1 MDTERKIFIELRKAV
16 SAKLGKEISSSSH
29 CDELSIELKK
39 IGFIINAQTFRR
51 FFGLIKSS
59 GNFHIFT
66 LDALSQYCEFP
77 DFSSFKKNLI
87 ENELDIFFGDLD
99 GKHPEFNYW
108 ALSENICRKII
119 DSPSMLASVHH
130 QLVKYPL
137 ARTFFI
143 EHHPMRDLAGTVYA
157 QYFHDY
163 LKYEHANEAK
173 LFAYGFLYMSA
184 FLTEN
189 GEFMEIYAQK
199 IRETELTSEVYVLP
213 AARKFGVALLQSW
226 LKNKERDFKEIYDQM
241 LIARETYKESSE
253 KSVCSFEY
261 AVLEHLIFTDKTEE
275 MRFLIEN
282 NTFQIHHDREFIPQ
296 DRKENHEVCWN
307 IMCAVAYLKME
318 DYAECE
324 KYLDKVHLEKLSLGW
339 KKYYSILFYF
349 VKYEFANFEE
359 KLVIENKLSGLI
371 EDTHMVYFSK
381 QLKSLVNKNLENRNF
396 AAIS

>member
-1 MDTERKIFIELRKAV
+1 MDTEKKILEELRYAV
-16 SAKLGKEISSSSH
+16 SNKLGKQITSSSH
-29 CDELSIELKK
+29 CDELSAEVNK
-39 IGFIINAQTFRR
+39 IGFIINQQTFRR

-59 GNFHIFT
+59 GKFHIFT
-66 LDALSQYCEFP
+66 LDALSQYCGFP
-77 DFSSFKKNLI
+77 DFSSFKKSLI
-87 ENELDIFFGDLD
+87 ENELEVFFGDIEAQ
-99 GKHPEFNYW
+99 HPEFNYW
-108 ALSENICRKII
+108 ALSESICRKII
-119 DSPSMLASVHH
+119 DSPSLLASVHH

-189 GEFMEIYAQK
+189 PEFMEIYSQK

-213 AARKFGVALLQSW
+213 AARKFGVPLLQSW
-226 LKNKERDFKEIYDQM
+226 LKKEEQNFIEIYNEM
-241 LIARETYKESSE
+241 LAAREIYKKSSE

-261 AVLEHLIFTDKTEE
+261 TVLEHLIFTDKTDE
-275 MRFLIEN
+275 MRFLIEH
-282 NTFQIHHDREFIPQ
+282 NTFQVHNDREFIPQ
-296 DRKENHEVCWN
+296 DRKENHDICWN

-318 DYAECE
+318 EYTECE
-324 KYLDKVHLEKLSLGW
+324 KYLEKVHLDQLSLGW
-339 KKYYSILFYF
+339 KKYYSILYYF

-359 KLVIENKLSGLI
+359 KVIIENELRRLI
-371 EDTHMVYFSK
+371 EDTHMVYFAEK
-381 QLKSLVNKNLENRNF
+381 LKNLVRKNLEDGNF

>member
-1 MDTERKIFIELRKAV
+1 MDTEKKILEELRNAV
-16 SAKLGKEISSSSH
+16 SNKLGKQITSSSH
-29 CDELSIELKK
+29 CDELSAELNK
-39 IGFIINAQTFRR
+39 IGFIINQQTFRR

-59 GNFHIFT
+59 GKFHIFT
-66 LDALSQYCEFP
+66 LDALSQYCGFP
-77 DFSSFKKNLI
+77 DFSSFKKSLI
-87 ENELDIFFGDLD
+87 ENELEVFFGDIEAQ
-99 GKHPEFNYW
+99 HPEFNYW
-108 ALSENICRKII
+108 ALSESICRKII
-119 DSPSMLASVHH
+119 DSPSLLASVHH

-189 GEFMEIYAQK
+189 PEFMEIYSQK
-199 IRETELTSEVYVLP
+199 ISETELTSEVYVLP
-213 AARKFGVALLQSW
+213 AARKFGVPLLQSW
-226 LKNKERDFKEIYDQM
+226 LKKEEQNFIEIYNEM
-241 LIARETYKESSE
+241 LAAREIYKKSSE
-253 KSVCSFEY
+253 NSVCSFEY
-261 AVLEHLIFTDKTEE
+261 TVLEHLIFTDKTEE
-275 MRFLIEN
+275 MRFLIEH
-282 NTFQIHHDREFIPQ
+282 NTFQVHNDREFIPQ
-296 DRKENHEVCWN
+296 DRKENHDICWN

-318 DYAECE
+318 EYTECE
-324 KYLDKVHLEKLSLGW
+324 KYLAKVHLDQLSLGW

-359 KLVIENKLSGLI
+359 KVIIENELRRLI
-371 EDTHMVYFSK
+371 EDTHMVYFAEK
-381 QLKSLVNKNLENRNF
+381 LKNLVRKNLEDGNF

>member
-1 MDTERKIFIELRKAV
+1 MDTEKKILEELRNAV
-16 SAKLGKEISSSSH
+16 SNKLGKQITSSSH
-29 CDELSIELKK
+29 CDELSAEVNK
-39 IGFIINAQTFRR
+39 IGFNINQQTFRR

-59 GNFHIFT
+59 GKFHIFT
-66 LDALSQYCEFP
+66 LDALSQYCGFP
-77 DFSSFKKNLI
+77 DFSSFKKSLI
-87 ENELDIFFGDLD
+87 ENELEVFFGDIEAQ
-99 GKHPEFNYW
+99 HPEFNYW
-108 ALSENICRKII
+108 ALSESICRKII
-119 DSPSMLASVHH
+119 DSPSLLASVHH

-189 GEFMEIYAQK
+189 PEFMEIYSQK
-199 IRETELTSEVYVLP
+199 ISETELTSEVYVLP
-213 AARKFGVALLQSW
+213 AARKFGVPLLQSW
-226 LKNKERDFKEIYDQM
+226 LKKEEQNFTEIYNEM
-241 LIARETYKESSE
+241 LAAREIYKKSSE

-261 AVLEHLIFTDKTEE
+261 TVLEHLIFTDKTEE
-275 MRFLIEN
+275 MRFLIEH
-282 NTFQIHHDREFIPQ
+282 NTFQVHNDREFVPQ
-296 DRKENHEVCWN
+296 DRKENHDICWN

-318 DYAECE
+318 EYTECE
-324 KYLDKVHLEKLSLGW
+324 KYLEKVHLDQLSLGW
-339 KKYYSILFYF
+339 KKYYSILYYF

-359 KLVIENKLSGLI
+359 KVIIENELRRLI
-371 EDTHMVYFSK
+371 EDTHMVYFAEK
-381 QLKSLVNKNLENRNF
+381 LKNLVRKNLEDGNF